1 MGYCT
6 VQELEDRLTAALL
19 NRRIVETGTDR
30 TRVLEMYISRASAR
44 VDASIAR
51 RYATPAPASELL
63 ADITAT
69 ICLWQ
74 IEADRAKAM
83 DKLPPNVQIPYDE
96 AMKTLAALADGT
108 LALPAATPAPEGAAA
123 GPALATHPRVLA
135 PDSPGMEYF

>member
-6 VQELEDRLTAALL
+6 AQELEDRLTAALL

-74 IEADRAKAM
+74 IEADRAKAL
-83 DKLPPNVQIPYDE
+83 DKLPPNVQLPYDE

-108 LALPAATPAPEGAAA
+108 LSLPEATPASEGAAA
-123 GPALATHPRVLA
+123 GLAVATHPRVFA